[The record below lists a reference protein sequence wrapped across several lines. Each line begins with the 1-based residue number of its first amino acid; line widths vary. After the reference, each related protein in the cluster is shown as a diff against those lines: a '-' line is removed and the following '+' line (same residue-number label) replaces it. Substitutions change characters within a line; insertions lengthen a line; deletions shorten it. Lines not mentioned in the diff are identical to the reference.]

1 MTRRAVSFEGLD
13 LPPEWLRELRTL
25 AEFHNRFA
33 GRLFVGAGSPENVIA
48 ADKGAIFL
56 RTDGGSATSIYIKTA
71 DAGLNT
77 GWTAK

>member
-1 MTRRAVSFEGLD
+1 MSIEGRVPD
-13 LPPEWLRELRTL
+13 ESPELQQVLREMNEPLTVL
-25 AEFHNRFA
+25 SGRF
-33 GRLFVGAGSPENVIA
+33 FVGTGSPEAVIA

-56 RTDGGSATSIYIKTA
+56 RTDGGASTTLYVKTS